1 MIRQQFL
8 SNLLDK
14 SSNKHF
20 QLHFSHYST
29 YQMLDYF
36 RRNEEV
42 DASLQD
48 EYKTKSS
55 SSADISVKAEQYQP
69 NPQTQQSSHR
79 AQSHF
84 SNNQVS
90 SSTNDRRVTFND
102 VCGYCRRPNH
112 SSSECRKRLNDEGN
126 AGMLVPASQALNL
139 RNHRFNYQ

>member
-1 MIRQQFL
+1 MFRLTAAAQKAFPDGMVSAQIRSDMIRQQFL

-20 QLHFSHYST
+20 QLHFSHFST
-29 YQMLDYF
+29 NQMLDYF

-79 AQSHF
+79 PQNHF
-84 SNNQVS
+84 
-90 SSTNDRRVTFND
+90 
-102 VCGYCRRPNH
+102 
-112 SSSECRKRLNDEGN
+112 
-126 AGMLVPASQALNL
+126 
-139 RNHRFNYQ
+139 